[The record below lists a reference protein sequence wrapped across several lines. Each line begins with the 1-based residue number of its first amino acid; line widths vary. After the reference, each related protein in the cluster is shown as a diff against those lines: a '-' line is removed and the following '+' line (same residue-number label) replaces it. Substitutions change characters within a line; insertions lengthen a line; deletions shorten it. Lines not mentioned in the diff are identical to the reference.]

1 MMPVTL
7 ERLFLRCRAAGDERM
22 RRNVSNH
29 GCTCRDIS
37 PLSNDRVW
45 NNGRARSDKAIAS
58 ADDLSSE
65 VAARGNLDVIFDDVV
80 VINDGASVDDGKAPD
95 YRSWIDDGP
104 CHHDSAVTNLHIF
117 GDHGG
122 RVNKYGEL
130 AASRQDHF
138 GEGPPDAGIADG
150 DNEPMRCSESRDGF
164 CYRPFDLDIRRSGT
178 GIVVDEA
185 RDRFSNGPRNVLYHP
200 PVGAVPDDFYGSL

>member
-1 MMPVTL
+1 M
-7 ERLFLRCRAAGDERM
+7 RLNR
-22 RRNVSNH
+22 SND
-29 GCTCRDIS
+29 GCPCRDVS
-37 PLSNDRVW
+37 AFSDDRVW

-104 CHHDSAVTNLHIF
+104 CHHDGAVTDLRVWSN
-117 GDHGG
+117 HGG

-130 AASRQDHF
+130 AASRQYHF
-138 GEGPPDAGIADG
+138 GE
-150 DNEPMRCSESRDGF
+150 
-164 CYRPFDLDIRRSGT
+164 
-178 GIVVDEA
+178 
-185 RDRFSNGPRNVLYHP
+185 
-200 PVGAVPDDFYGSL
+200 

>member
-1 MMPVTL
+1 MMRVAL

-37 PLSNDRVW
+37 PLSNDRAR
-45 NNGRARSDKAIAS
+45 NNGRARCDKAIAS

-65 VAARGNLDVIFDDVV
+65 VAAWGNLDVVFDDVV
-80 VINDGASVDDGKAPD
+80 VINDGAGVDNGKAPD

-104 CHHDSAVTNLHIF
+104 CHHDGAVTNLHIF

-150 DNEPMRCSESRDGF
+150 DNEPMRCSELRDGF
-164 CYRPFDLDIRRSGT
+164 FYRPFDLDVRWSGT
-178 GIVVDEA
+178 WIVVDEA
-185 RDRFSNGPRNVLYHP
+185 RDRFSNGPRNVRNYP
-200 PVGAVPDDFYGSL
+200 PMGAAPNDFYGPL

>member
-1 MMPVTL
+1 MPVAL
-7 ERLFLRCRAAGDERM
+7 KRLFLPCRAAGDERM
-22 RRNVSNH
+22 RLNRSNDCCSCCDVSAFS
-29 GCTCRDIS
+29 D
-37 PLSNDRVW
+37 DRVW

-58 ADDLSSE
+58 AGDLSGE

-104 CHHDSAVTNLHIF
+104 CHHDGAVTNLHIF

-164 CYRPFDLDIRRSGT
+164 CYRPFDLDIRWSGT